1 MSIPSQLDIEGL
13 ASFLLKGTQQ
23 AALAC
28 LPWVGK
34 GDRKAADGAAVAA
47 LRSTLSDAPGTGRV
61 VIGEGEKDKAPM
73 LFVGEEVGL
82 GNGPEYDI
90 AVDPLEGTNY
100 CAQGTE
106 GAIAVMA
113 AAPKDSLWS
122 TSAYYMNK
130 IVVGK
135 KAAGSID
142 INASVEQNI
151 KSVAN
156 ALAKPVEEIVVMV
169 LDKPRHQE
177 LIKQIRDCGASVLAL
192 PDGDVMGALRC
203 LLPNGGV
210 DMSMGIGGA
219 PEGVIT
225 ACSVQL
231 LEGDMQAKLA
241 PQSEDEIE
249 MIKDDPDKDRV
260 LFLKDLV
267 KSPNCCFLAT
277 GVTNSIFLP
286 SPEQKEKEW
295 KTSSWMLT
303 PQHRGLFVQEVH
315 PKK

>member
-1 MSIPSQLDIEGL
+1 MSIPNQLDIEGL

-28 LPWVGK
+28 VPWVGK
-34 GDRKAADGAAVAA
+34 GDRKAADAAAVAA
-47 LRSTLSDAPGTGRV
+47 LRETLSDSPGKGRV
-61 VIGEGEKDKAPM
+61 VIGEGEKDEAPM
-73 LFVGEEVGL
+73 LFVGEEVGV
-82 GNGPEYDI
+82 GSGPEYDI

-113 AAPKDSLWS
+113 AAPKDTLWS
-122 TSAYYMNK
+122 TSAYYMDK
-130 IVVGK
+130 IVVGE
-135 KAAGSID
+135 KAVGSID
-142 INASVEQNI
+142 INASVEQNV

-156 ALAKPVEEIVVMV
+156 ALSKSVEEIVVMV
-169 LDKPRHQE
+169 LAKPRHEE

-231 LEGDMQAKLA
+231 LGGDMQAKLA
-241 PQSEDEIE
+241 PQSDSEAE
-249 MIKDDPDKDRV
+249 MIKDDPDKDKV

-267 KSPNCCFLAT
+267 KSPNCCFLAS
-277 GVTNSIFLP
+277 GVTNSAFLP
-286 SPEQKEKEW
+286 GPEKKDGDW

-303 PQHRGLFVQEVH
+303 PQHHGLFVQEIH
-315 PKK
+315 TTK